1 MYNLAGAL
9 VSGTLSCGP
18 GLGAP
23 FYKNARCFLKLV
35 QSGKQSNTSSYSD
48 TYVIIKRYVIGKI

>member
-18 GLGAP
+18 GLGAT
-23 FYKNARCFLKLV
+23 FYKILFGAF
-35 QSGKQSNTSSYSD
+35 
-48 TYVIIKRYVIGKI
+48 